1 MSQAVSSPDTGRAAI
16 DQPGFVHQWTR
27 SFSLAVRD
35 ALHEWPVSLCFMLAL
50 AAVLTPLLVLFG
62 LKSGIVTTMTE
73 RLKADPHNLE
83 ITVRGNHHLKPSWV
97 SELADKPEVGFVVPR
112 TRTLAATIDLIGP
125 DHKSVSGIDMIAT
138 AAGDPLLPPERDV
151 PRGVDDVTLSHTVAT
166 KLGVGRGDRVDGVVR
181 RRLEHR
187 DQRIVV
193 SLQVQDVLPEA
204 AFRRDGAFVSV
215 PLLVATEDYRDG
227 YGVSEL
233 GVLEGKEQRQELRR
247 YAGIRLYARSLDG
260 VAGLAAALREEGFD
274 VITRANEIETVKA
287 IDRTLSFIFIVIA
300 VVGVTGFLLSL
311 AASIWANV
319 DRKRREL
326 ALLRLL
332 GLKTGALI
340 IFPASQAL
348 IVAVGGLVLSASLYL
363 VVSALFNTALASNL
377 GREEFV
383 CRLFVGDGI
392 GAALLTLA
400 SALGASAVGA
410 YRAAKSDPA
419 EHLREL

>member
-1 MSQAVSSPDTGRAAI
+1 M
-16 DQPGFVHQWTR
+16 
-27 SFSLAVRD
+27 
-35 ALHEWPVSLCFMLAL
+35 
-50 AAVLTPLLVLFG
+50 
-62 LKSGIVTTMTE
+62 
-73 RLKADPHNLE
+73 
-83 ITVRGNHHLKPSWV
+83 
-97 SELADKPEVGFVVPR
+97 
-112 TRTLAATIDLIGP
+112 
-125 DHKSVSGIDMIAT
+125 
-138 AAGDPLLPPERDV
+138 
-151 PRGVDDVTLSHTVAT
+151 
-166 KLGVGRGDRVDGVVR
+166 
-181 RRLEHR
+181 
-187 DQRIVV
+187 
-193 SLQVQDVLPEA
+193 
-204 AFRRDGAFVSV
+204 
-215 PLLVATEDYRDG
+215 
-227 YGVSEL
+227 
-233 GVLEGKEQRQELRR
+233 
-247 YAGIRLYARSLDG
+247 
-260 VAGLAAALREEGFD
+260 
-274 VITRANEIETVKA
+274 
-287 IDRTLSFIFIVIA
+287 IA

-410 YRAAKSDPA
+410 YRAAKIDPA